1 MTDLIILARDMQRE
15 VDTWAPRLAET
26 GELDRESLGRM
37 ELLRQELL
45 LAEPKT
51 DLDRL
56 MQFGAIRSLV
66 GFLLGVVVS
75 EPEHA
80 AGAMALVQAG
90 LVEIAV
96 GLDPLRQKL
105 EIDAGQTLAGL
116 GLFVDGKALQ

>member
-1 MTDLIILARDMQRE
+1 MTGLIAIARDMQRE

-37 ELLRQELL
+37 EKLRQELL

-66 GFLLGVVVS
+66 GFLLSLVVS
-75 EPEHA
+75 EPENA
-80 AGAMALVQAG
+80 AGAMALIQAG
-90 LVEIAV
+90 LIEIAI
-96 GLDPLRQKL
+96 GLDSLRQKL
-105 EIDAGQTLAGL
+105 EIDAGQTLEGL
-116 GLFVDGKALQ
+116 GLFTDEKRLQ